1 MLSKRVMVVAA
12 DKTLQKRL
20 AAGAMA
26 AGGAVQTF
34 ASLDEAGGRIET
46 DLVLCALPPR
56 EGAAVMPPSVA
67 SLAARLP
74 EGARLVP
81 ILPAPDLEWMVAL
94 LADARVPCVL
104 SAEGLTAGYVTAT
117 VAKLLAHDLFGVD
130 KMMPWG
136 VRVYSALVSDYNE
149 KSAAIAGV
157 GDFAAAMGVRRK
169 YREQIDQCI
178 DEMLM
183 NALYDAPIDGEGKPI
198 FAEVPVRERV
208 LMRVDEKAVVQYA
221 CDGERFAVSVRD
233 AFGSLR
239 KETVLAY
246 LDKCLHASEQID
258 RKTGGAGL
266 GLYLIANSATD
277 VSFHVFAGS
286 ATEVVCT
293 FDLTAPRAQLR
304 SLGVFEEHIEGAARQ
319 PVPLQTVPSR
329 RGRRLEDMVPAAP
342 QRSGALLPVMMTFS
356 VLLLLFAVTL
366 VALPYVRH
374 PAAASLAIDSDP
386 PGANV
391 YVDGRARGHAPV
403 RVEAEAGRSY
413 AIRAARAGYRDDEQL
428 VTAAAGDSTV
438 RLHLDELRASLQIE
452 SDPPGA
458 RLFVDGQ
465 ATGKLT
471 PATLDWKPQ
480 TPLKVSLRKDGFVEE
495 TLSTTAPAPGERASY
510 HATLKLE
517 ATTALLTI
525 AVEPATAVVSV
536 DGLTLAPPAPTHDT
550 FIAPGARH
558 KVKATAPGYVD
569 ARAEL
574 VVSGGEHKSLQ
585 LKLVEGG
592 TLALR
597 TNVPAKV
604 LVDDKPVGT
613 APILPLGLAA
623 GEHTLALRGKT
634 PPVEFSTKISVD
646 KGQVLEVRLD
656 FNDDH
661 SVMGHIGDKSV
672 QDKW

>member
-1 MLSKRVMVVAA
+1 MVVAA

-34 ASLDEAGGRIET
+34 ASLDEAGGRLET
-46 DLVLCALPPR
+46 DLALCAFSARDGGAATLPP
-56 EGAAVMPPSVA
+56 AVA

-74 EGARLVP
+74 EGARLIPV
-81 ILPAPDLEWMVAL
+81 LPGPDLEWIVAL
-94 LADARVPCVL
+94 LANPRIPCVL
-104 SAEGLTAGYVTAT
+104 TADGLTASYVTAT

-130 KMMPWG
+130 KMLPWG

-149 KSAAIAGV
+149 KSAAIAAI
-157 GDFAAAMGVRRK
+157 GDFAVAMGVRRK

-183 NALYDAPIDGEGKPI
+183 NALYDAPVDAAGKPL

-239 KETVLAY
+239 KETVLQY

-286 ATEVVCT
+286 ATEVVCS

-304 SLGVFEEHIEGAARQ
+304 SLGVFEDHIEGAARQ

-329 RGRRLEDMVPAAP
+329 RGRRREDLVPAAP
-342 QRSGALLPVMMTFS
+342 PRSGALLSAMMTFA

-366 VALPYVRH
+366 AALPYLRR
-374 PAAASLAIDSDP
+374 PAVAMLAIETEP

-391 YVDGRARGHAPV
+391 YVDGRARGAAPM
-403 RVEAEAGRSY
+403 RLEAEAGRSY
-413 AIRAARAGYRDDEQL
+413 AIRAVRAGHRDDEQL
-428 VTAAAGDSTV
+428 VTAGAGDSTV
-438 RLHLDELRASLQIE
+438 RLHLDELRAVVQIDTE
-452 SDPPGA
+452 PPGA
-458 RLFVDGQ
+458 RVYVDGQ

-471 PATLDWKPQ
+471 PVTLERQPGSALEV
-480 TPLKVSLRKDGFVEE
+480 TLRKDGFVEE
-495 TLSTTAPAPGERASY
+495 KLSTTAPAPGERASY
-510 HATLKLE
+510 HPVLKLE
-517 ATTALLTI
+517 TTSALLTI
-525 AVEPATAVVSV
+525 ATEPPGAAVSV
-536 DGLTLAPPAPTHDT
+536 DGLTLAPPSPTHDT
-550 FIAPGARH
+550 FVAPGARH
-558 KVKATAPGYVD
+558 KVKASAPGYVD
-569 ARAEL
+569 ARAEI
-574 VVSGGEHKSLQ
+574 SIGGGEHKRLQ
-585 LKLVEGG
+585 LTLVEGG

-613 APILPLGLAA
+613 APIGPLGLTA

-634 PPVEFSTKISVD
+634 PPVDFSTKISVD

-656 FNDDH
+656 FNEDH
-661 SVMGHIGDKSV
+661 VVQGRIGDKTIT
-672 QDKW
+672 DKW